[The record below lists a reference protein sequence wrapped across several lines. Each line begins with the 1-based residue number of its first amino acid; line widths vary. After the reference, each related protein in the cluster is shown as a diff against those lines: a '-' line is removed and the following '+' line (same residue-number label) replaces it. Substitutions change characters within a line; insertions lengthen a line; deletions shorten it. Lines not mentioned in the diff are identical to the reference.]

1 VTDER
6 SGQSEEVLVDR
17 PFALIGSSEFCDIRL
32 THPDVS
38 RCHAYLQCLDGRIL
52 CCDLGSRTGT
62 HWGSEIR
69 SRSFLEPG
77 TPLHI
82 GPYSLRLA
90 NNEFID
96 PPSDE
101 FPTALAPG
109 QPLRGPLLNIA
120 LTFLNARNRT
130 GRSRISSVRNPVT
143 LVGWSHLCHLRLQ
156 HRSVGRVHCSLVWT
170 PGGMWV
176 VDLLCRG
183 GTRVND
189 ELVSF
194 SRLSDGDE
202 MNLGRFQLK
211 IGFGSSGEMPVY
223 APEDLPES
231 SPITQ
236 FPRAMTYDSTSDDEP
251 DAGSAATPPM
261 SISAPKPQQLPVARI
276 ESLPELTDLR
286 QVTAPLAAPAAVNMP
301 SMATN
306 DTTAVALMQQ
316 FAVMQ
321 QQMFDHTYQLLAVVT
336 EAFQTAHNRQ
346 LQLIREELMRVHELN
361 RELHDLNRQRG
372 TVDTAPEASIVA
384 GSSPVPGIDEL
395 KRRLLQDVPTG
406 NPMAQ
411 QSPGAI
417 PARPAESDRVA
428 APPPLAS
435 PAPEPASAGAM
446 GLNTPEP
453 AAARRKND
461 RDVPETPPRKRR
473 GKQAADRPANT
484 AAASG
489 SPSQDVHAWLSGRI
503 SELTQERSS
512 RWQRILQLLTN
523 GGT

>member
-1 VTDER
+1 
-6 SGQSEEVLVDR
+6 
-17 PFALIGSSEFCDIRL
+17 
-32 THPDVS
+32 
-38 RCHAYLQCLDGRIL
+38 
-52 CCDLGSRTGT
+52 
-62 HWGSEIR
+62 
-69 SRSFLEPG
+69 
-77 TPLHI
+77 
-82 GPYSLRLA
+82 
-90 NNEFID
+90 
-96 PPSDE
+96 
-101 FPTALAPG
+101 
-109 QPLRGPLLNIA
+109 
-120 LTFLNARNRT
+120 
-130 GRSRISSVRNPVT
+130 
-143 LVGWSHLCHLRLQ
+143 
-156 HRSVGRVHCSLVWT
+156 
-170 PGGMWV
+170 MWV

-183 GTRVND
+183 GTQVNG

-223 APEDLPES
+223 APEDMPES
-231 SPITQ
+231 SPISQ
-236 FPRAMTYDSTSDDEP
+236 FPRAMTYDSTGDDEP
-251 DAGSAATPPM
+251 DSGSVATPPAPNP
-261 SISAPKPQQLPVARI
+261 SPKPQQLPVARI

-286 QVTAPLAAPAAVNMP
+286 QVTAPLAAPTPMNMP
-301 SMATN
+301 SMAAS

-361 RELHDLNRQRG
+361 RELYDLNRQRG

-395 KRRLLQDVPTG
+395 KRRILGDGPAG
-406 NPMAQ
+406 NPPTLPAADAV
-411 QSPGAI
+411 PGN
-417 PARPAESDRVA
+417 PAASDRA
-428 APPPLAS
+428 AEPTPRAR
-435 PAPEPASAGAM
+435 PAPEPAAAGAI
-446 GLNTPEP
+446 GPNTPEP
-453 AAARRKND
+453 GAARRKND
-461 RDVPETPPRKRR
+461 RDAPETPPRKRR

-489 SPSQDVHAWLSGRI
+489 SPNQDVHAWLSGRI